1 MVFRSNTV
9 SNAEFKSIFEAH
21 QNAVYGF
28 AWRMT
33 GSPGVAEDVA
43 QDAFLLL
50 LKSPGSYSPAKG
62 SVRSWLLGVARNLI
76 LKRWRSEERWAQLDD
91 ELPLAADQAP
101 PDNWETRERVAYAVQ
116 SLSPLQ
122 REVVI
127 LVEYEGLT
135 LEETARAVD
144 AELGTV
150 KARLHRARTN
160 LRTLLEPLREH
171 NR

>member
-9 SNAEFKSIFEAH
+9 SKAEFKSIFEAH

-43 QDAFLLL
+43 QDTFLLL
-50 LKSPGSYSPAKG
+50 LKSPGNYSAAKG

-91 ELPLAADQAP
+91 ELPLAADQP
-101 PDNWETRERVAYAVQ
+101 PNNWETRERVAYAVQ

-160 LRTLLEPLREH
+160 LRTLLEPLKER

>member
-1 MVFRSNTV
+1 MSSSNV
-9 SNAEFKSIFEAH
+9 SDAEFQSIFEADQH
-21 QNAVYGF
+21 AVYGF

-50 LKSPGSYSPAKG
+50 LKSPGSYSAARG
-62 SVRSWLLGVARNLI
+62 SVRAWLLGVARNLI
-76 LKRWRSEERWAQLDD
+76 LKRWRADGRWTQLDD
-91 ELPLAADQAP
+91 EAPLAAAQAP
-101 PDNWETRERVAYAVQ
+101 PDQWQTRDKVAFAVQ

-127 LVEYEGLT
+127 LVEYQGLT
-135 LEETARAVD
+135 LEETARAVET
-144 AELGTV
+144 ELGTV
-150 KARLHRARTN
+150 KARLHRARNN
-160 LRTLLEPLREH
+160 LRTMLEPLKEH